1 MAKHAEPIRDADGGA
16 ATLRID
22 RWLWYARLYRSR
34 AEASVAVSGGR
45 VRLDGQRVKPARALR
60 LGARVDVRTGGRD
73 IELIVL
79 ALGARRGPAAEA
91 RALYAETAASLERA
105 AQARRARVQAGAAPA
120 RDPGRPDKR
129 ERRALLALARR
140 QQGGGPAS

>member
-1 MAKHAEPIRDADGGA
+1 MAKHAEPIRDAGA

-34 AEASVAVSGGR
+34 AEASAAVSGGR

-60 LGARVDVRTGGRD
+60 LGARVDVRSGGRD

-79 ALGARRGPAAEA
+79 ALGARRGPAPEA
-91 RALYAETAASLERA
+91 RALYEETPASLERG
-105 AQARRARVQAGAAPA
+105 AQARRSRLQAGAAPA
-120 RDPGRPDKR
+120 RDLGRPDKR